1 MSATL
6 VTAGA
11 TPTVPLTDVILKQ
24 LEEARKLAFADTHTF
39 PQVVKQVLNFLPN
52 NNLNIQLWC
61 VRFLRDV
68 FVGNDDIDRSV
79 LVDLAIDTL
88 DTLIAL
94 AEVPDVGIFCQVIDI
109 TCVVYRMVYKY
120 VAANDGCDH
129 VWSRLTQLK
138 NNLVN
143 KFSTC
148 FPLEK
153 SDNSEHDHFRNVRSR
168 IELLKF
174 IVIVIDYQSK
184 TTVIN
189 PSEGSTKPFLLNDVP
204 PNHLLI
210 KYQNMEYE
218 ANMLVDMVLS
228 PLKLDVIVVPVL
240 CGVLNQLI
248 ILLKRKPQFATKI
261 IKAVETYDTT
271 QKLQSNYQLEEE
283 FKLARKYVDRQQKVL
298 LQHLMRHNLAPTAA
312 QQLINEKVKKLI
324 DRGDEIRKRNVIEI
338 PDPTIRK
345 RKFEGFANPLRKLQS
360 LDYKGLYM
368 LNDPANKINDFDVT
382 TVPINIMSAMVVK
395 ALEKVSASQLLT
407 ALDIISARYTHALE
421 EAQSAEPMLKR
432 ARTQVE
438 NNDDGE
444 DNNDYNPDAVYTLPP
459 PKQVS
464 FNEKRDHVKL
474 ITKNFFKLAANQGVD
489 VGVPTTPA
497 ETELNRIAI
506 KYWKKDLW
514 LVLLTRMVTR
524 GMRCADVGSEDGV
537 KTQEMADIVRLSI
550 LDYFL
555 ENIHKRVSLVI
566 DWLNE
571 EWYSEQ
577 LFNADAKTPT
587 NNYNTWSGKVLDAV
601 ISFIEP
607 TDRNLFIRLISDLP
621 ALTRDHVF
629 KIKSICL
636 DPARLK
642 IGFQSLQF
650 LIMFRPPAKE
660 SSLELLKEMSEG
672 DDDVKTEATK
682 LYEKYKSG

>member
-6 VTAGA
+6 VTAGT
-11 TPTVPLTDVILKQ
+11 TPAEPLTDIVLKQ
-24 LEEARKLAFADTHTF
+24 LEEARKLAFAKEDTF
-39 PQVVKQVLNFLPN
+39 PQIVKQVLHFLPN
-52 NNLNIQLWC
+52 PNPNIQLWC

-68 FVGNDDIDRSV
+68 FVGNDQIANGV
-79 LVDLAIDTL
+79 LVDLALDTL

-109 TCVVYRMVYKY
+109 TCVVYRMVFKY
-120 VAANDGCDH
+120 VAANDGSDH

-153 SDNSEHDHFRNVRSR
+153 SDNTEHDHFRNVRSKV
-168 IELLKF
+168 ELLKF

-189 PSEGSTKPFLLNDVP
+189 PSEGSTKPFLLNDVS

-218 ANMLVDMVLS
+218 ANILVDLILT
-228 PLKLDVIVVPVL
+228 PLKLDVIVVPVV

-261 IKAVETYDTT
+261 IKAVESYDTN

-312 QQLINEKVKKLI
+312 QQLVNEKVKKLI
-324 DRGDEIRKRNVIEI
+324 DRGDEIRKRNVIAI
-338 PDPTIRK
+338 PDPNIRK
-345 RKFEGFANPLRKLQS
+345 RKFEGFANASRKLQT

-382 TVPINIMSAMVVK
+382 SVPINIMSAMVVK

-421 EAQSAEPMLKR
+421 SSQSAEPMLKR
-432 ARTQVE
+432 ARTLVE
-438 NNDDGE
+438 NEDGE
-444 DNNDYNPDAVYTLPP
+444 DNNDYNPDAVYSLPP

-464 FNEKRDHVKL
+464 FHEKRDHVKL
-474 ITKNFFKLAANQGVD
+474 ITKNFFKLAANQGID
-489 VGVPTTPA
+489 VGVPAPPA
-497 ETELNRIAI
+497 DTELNRIAI

-524 GMRCADVGSEDGV
+524 GMRCADVGSEDGA
-537 KTQEMADIVRLSI
+537 KAQEMADIVRLSI

-577 LFNADAKTPT
+577 VFNAEAKTPT
-587 NNYNTWSGKVLDAV
+587 DNYNTWSGKVLDAV

-629 KIKSICL
+629 RIKSICL
-636 DPARLK
+636 DPARQK

-650 LIMFRPPAKE
+650 LIMFRPPAKAAA
-660 SSLELLKEMSEG
+660 LELLKEMSEG
-672 DDDVKTEATK
+672 DDDVKAEATK
-682 LYEKYKSG
+682 LYEKYKSD